1 MITVNLSSKTENIFH
16 RLLGLYKGNHD
27 DLFNGLLI
35 YKTNELKRGIR
46 NIEIDF
52 AFYEK
57 KYGIS
62 TTQFYEKF
70 IAGEIND
77 HNDDYFKWSGEYEVW
92 KEFKEELSQL
102 L

>member
-1 MITVNLSSKTENIFH
+1 MITVNLSSKTENKFQ

-27 DLFNGLLI
+27 DLINGLLV
-35 YKTNELKRGIR
+35 YKTQELKRGIG

-62 TTQFYEKF
+62 TQEFYKKF
-70 IAGEIND
+70 MSGKIID

-92 KEFKEELSQL
+92 QEFNKELKQLS
-102 L
+102 